1 MENILQGE
9 GVRDYLIEGL
19 VGDQWKSL
27 ARGSSIGHQRIDK
40 FTPTLLTKV
49 RWPCLKSVAEPL
61 IRKFAVFST
70 TKTTPQSP

>member
-1 MENILQGE
+1 MENIPQGE
-9 GVRDYLIEGL
+9 RVRDYLIEGL
-19 VGDQWKSL
+19 VGDQWKPL

-49 RWPCLKSVAEPL
+49 RWPCLKSAAEPL
-61 IRKFAVFST
+61 IRRFAVFST